1 VKNPQKG
8 ESNVRSRRKVR
19 VGLVSSD
26 KTEKTVT
33 VSVERQFAHPL
44 YKKIIKKT
52 KKFAAHDENNECRV
66 GDKVRIVESRPL
78 SRRKRW
84 RVVEIMERAK

>member
-1 VKNPQKG
+1 M
-8 ESNVRSRRKVR
+8 RSRRKVR